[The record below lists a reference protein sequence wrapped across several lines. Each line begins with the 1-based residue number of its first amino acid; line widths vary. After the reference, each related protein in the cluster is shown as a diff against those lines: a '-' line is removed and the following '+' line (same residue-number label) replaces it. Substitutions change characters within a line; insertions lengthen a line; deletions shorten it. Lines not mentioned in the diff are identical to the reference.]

1 MNASTF
7 RQALEL
13 GQNIL
18 VKSKFDDL
26 WLSFRG
32 VPLSEEIDASTE
44 VLILKGNGYVGNGKD
59 YMKLERAGQD
69 LEMYAA
75 NIKGW
80 QVTKPWKVD

>member
-1 MNASTF
+1 MISCTF
-7 RQALEL
+7 QKALEL

-18 VKSKFDDL
+18 VKSKFDDR

-32 VPLSEEIDASTE
+32 VPLSEEIDDSTE

-59 YMKLERAGQD
+59 CMTLERAAQD

-75 NIKGW
+75 NTKGW
-80 QVTKPWKVD
+80 QVTKPWRVG

>member
-44 VLILKGNGYVGNGKD
+44 VLILKGNGYVF
-59 YMKLERAGQD
+59 MKLERAGQD

-75 NIKGW
+75 NTKGW
-80 QVTKPWKVD
+80 QVTKPWKVG

>member
-18 VKSKFDDL
+18 VRSKFDDR
-26 WLSFRG
+26 WLSFCG
-32 VPLSEEIDASTE
+32 VPLSEEIDESTE
-44 VLILKGNGYVGNGKD
+44 VLILKGNGHVGNGKD
-59 YMKLERAGQD
+59 CMKIERAGQD
-69 LEMYAA
+69 LQMYAA